1 MGTGMATGVVTAM
14 ASPTPIITSVLTPA
28 TGGLALTT
36 QQGTVTPMVSITD
49 RDRQDV
55 VSTLDLKWSGQRVA
69 SEDLEAEGSAAAV
82 ADFTEEE
89 VVAEA
94 FTEEVEEVTVGD
106 R

>member
-14 ASPTPIITSVLTPA
+14 ASSTPIITSVLTPA
-28 TGGLALTT
+28 TGGLARTT
-36 QQGTVTPMVSITD
+36 QQGTVTPTASITV
-49 RDRQDV
+49 RVRQDV
-55 VSTLDLKWSGQRVA
+55 DSTLDLKWLGRRAVSQ
-69 SEDLEAEGSAAAV
+69 DLEAESSAAAV

-89 VVAEA
+89 VAEA

>member
-28 TGGLALTT
+28 TGGLARTT
-36 QQGTVTPMVSITD
+36 QPGTVMPIVSITA

-55 VSTLDLKWSGQRVA
+55 VSTLDLKWSGRHVA

-89 VVAEA
+89 VAEA
-94 FTEEVEEVTVGD
+94 FTEEVEEVMVGD